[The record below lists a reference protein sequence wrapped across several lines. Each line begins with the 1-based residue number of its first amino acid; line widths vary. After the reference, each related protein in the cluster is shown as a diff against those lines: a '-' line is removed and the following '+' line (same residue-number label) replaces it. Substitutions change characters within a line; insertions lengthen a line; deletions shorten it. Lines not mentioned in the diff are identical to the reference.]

1 MAASLTIITFRDI
14 FHDEAEKKSRY
25 SEDYQKLCAQI
36 ILDKQDMAT
45 LGIKDGQNVLIK
57 NDVGSVIVAAKAS
70 DDDPHPGVAFM
81 ISSPWSNQLID
92 EDFCNTCLSGSKG
105 ISVQALASADG
116 VTRITE
122 ILQRILA

>member
-1 MAASLTIITFRDI
+1 MAVSLTIITFRDI
-14 FHDEAEKKSRY
+14 FQVEAEKKSRY

-57 NDVGSVIVAAKAS
+57 NGVGSVIVAAKDS

-81 ISSPWSNQLID
+81 IRSPWSNQLVD
-92 EDFCNTCLSGSKG
+92 EDSCNTCHSRSKS
-105 ISVQALASADG
+105 IFVQALPSTDG